1 MPYRRISPL
10 IMGADILEGAT
21 DVRNEPEIDVNN
33 DPKPY
38 LLLNMFPHRNKGK

>member
-33 DPKPY
+33 DPPA
-38 LLLNMFPHRNKGK
+38 LLSSKHVSTQK